1 MIKLTLDQIN
11 YSARSDFLYTG
22 ASIWCN
28 PFRFPHLNLNNR
40 PGDDLAIPGPR
51 GITFMNEESDDDFF
65 NRKFNVTKIEK
76 TDPPAG
82 MQAGEWYR
90 YVIGKGSSEI
100 QGIRPGTLQSVT
112 EHAEEYASNLNQ
124 RATQG
129 YTAYTAAKRTKPAP
143 DSSKSDDNKNNSG
156 QTTV

>member
-1 MIKLTLDQIN
+1 
-11 YSARSDFLYTG
+11 
-22 ASIWCN
+22 
-28 PFRFPHLNLNNR
+28 
-40 PGDDLAIPGPR
+40 
-51 GITFMNEESDDDFF
+51 MNDESDDDIFD
-65 NRKFNVTKIEK
+65 RKFNVTKIEK

-100 QGIRPGTLQSVT
+100 QGIRSGTLQSVT

-129 YTAYTAAKRTKPAP
+129 YTAAKRSKPNP
-143 DSSKSDDNKNNSG
+143 ESSKSDDNKNNSG
-156 QTTV
+156 QTTA